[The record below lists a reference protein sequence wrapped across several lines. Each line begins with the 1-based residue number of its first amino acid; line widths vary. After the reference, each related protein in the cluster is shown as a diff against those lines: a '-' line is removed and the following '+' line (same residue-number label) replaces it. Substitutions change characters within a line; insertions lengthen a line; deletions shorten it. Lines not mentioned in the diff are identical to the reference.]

1 MEVLGYSGGN
11 LVDFGSRKSWL
22 GTMSLRVAF
31 YLFLICG
38 LITVVMSE
46 TDGQDVVALTALKQL
61 WKNVPPTWDSFGDP
75 CGQNWE
81 GIECNGSRVIS
92 ITLSSLGLKGI
103 LSGDIQELSE
113 LQTLDLSYNKGLS
126 GVLPPAI
133 GKLTKLTNLILTGC
147 SFSGKLPDTLGSLT
161 ELVFLSL
168 NSNSF
173 SGTIPNTIGKL
184 SKLYWFD
191 LAENKLSGTIPVSNG
206 TTPGL
211 DMLLRAKHFHFGRNQ
226 LSGAIPPTLFNE
238 NMTLIHLLLDN
249 NQLTGIIP
257 QTLGLVDTLEVVR
270 LDWNSLSGSV
280 PTNISRLTNVTDLLI
295 SNNQLTGP
303 IPDLT
308 ALNLLSY
315 LDMSNNT
322 FEDSDIPSWFGA
334 LPSLTTLVME
344 KSNIEGEIPASL
356 FNLPQ
361 LQKVVLKRNRISG
374 TLNLGEEHSS
384 QLRLVDL
391 QFNNISA
398 YTQRPGDDG
407 IQIILVANPICSEKV
422 ALQSYC
428 ILPQPNPSYST
439 PRQCSSTACNS
450 NEVASPK
457 CHCGIPYSGILQ
469 FRAPKFSDLQN
480 VSYYAALEQK
490 LMSTFQSHKVP
501 VDSVSLSN
509 ISRDSSN
516 YLEMNLEI
524 FPLGQALFNR
534 TAILTIGFML
544 SNQTFKPPPDF
555 GPFYFEGSEYTTFAE
570 EPGFVSG
577 PKKGFGKSAIIGIA
591 AGCSAL
597 LLVLLCI
604 GAIICFRKKKPKTT
618 VKPATPSGLASSA
631 TWMSPGSTTST
642 LQLTGSRLFSFDE
655 IKKITSNFS
664 QANEIGSGSYGKV
677 YRGTLATGQLVAVKR
692 AEQQGSTNGG
702 LEFKTEIELLS
713 RVHHKNLVSL
723 LGFCLEKDELILV
736 YEFVPNGTLKGSLS
750 GTSGIYLDW
759 RRRVRVALGAARG
772 LAYLH
777 ELANPPIIHRDIK
790 SNNILLDEN
799 LSAKVS
805 DFGLSKSF
813 ADGGKGHM
821 TTEVKGTMGYLDP
834 EYYMT
839 QRLSEKSDV
848 YSFGVLMLELV
859 TGKSPIDRGRYI
871 VREVRNAMNRTEDLY
886 GLHEL
891 LDTSV
896 GLGTALKGFE
906 KYVDLALWCVE
917 ESGEDRP
924 AMGAVVKQLE
934 DILEMAGLNPY
945 SDSATSSATFDRKSP
960 RQLYGD
966 ESLYNHSG
974 ASGSLR

>member
-1 MEVLGYSGGN
+1 MEQH
-11 LVDFGSRKSWL
+11 LVWTCYF
-22 GTMSLRVAF
+22 A
-31 YLFLICG
+31 
-38 LITVVMSE
+38 
-46 TDGQDVVALTALKQL
+46 
-61 WKNVPPTWDSFGDP
+61 P
-75 CGQNWE
+75 
-81 GIECNGSRVIS
+81 S
-92 ITLSSLGLKGI
+92 IFTS
-103 LSGDIQELSE
+103 
-113 LQTLDLSYNKGLS
+113 
-126 GVLPPAI
+126 
-133 GKLTKLTNLILTGC
+133 
-147 SFSGKLPDTLGSLT
+147 
-161 ELVFLSL
+161 
-168 NSNSF
+168 
-173 SGTIPNTIGKL
+173 
-184 SKLYWFD
+184 
-191 LAENKLSGTIPVSNG
+191 
-206 TTPGL
+206 
-211 DMLLRAKHFHFGRNQ
+211 GRNQ

-238 NMTLIHLLLDN
+238 NMTLVHLLLDN
-249 NQLTGIIP
+249 NQLTGSIP
-257 QTLGLVDTLEVVR
+257 PTLGLVEKLEVVR
-270 LDWNSLSGSV
+270 LDWNSLTGSV
-280 PTNISRLTNVTDLLI
+280 QTNISRLTYVTDLLI
-295 SNNQLTGP
+295 SNNQLAGP

-308 ALNLLSY
+308 SLNLLSY

-322 FEDSDIPSWFGA
+322 FELSDVPSCFSA

-344 KSNIEGEIPASL
+344 KSNIEDEIPASL

-361 LQKVVLKRNRISG
+361 LQKVVPKRNRLSG

-407 IQIILVANPICSEKV
+407 IQIML
-422 ALQSYC
+422 
-428 ILPQPNPSYST
+428 
-439 PRQCSSTACNS
+439 
-450 NEVASPK
+450 
-457 CHCGIPYSGILQ
+457 IPT
-469 FRAPKFSDLQN
+469 F
-480 VSYYAALEQK
+480 AALEQK
-490 LMSTFQSHKVP
+490 LMSTFQSHKVA

-509 ISRDSSN
+509 ISRDLSN

-524 FPLGQALFNR
+524 FPLGQVRFNR

-664 QANEIGSGSYGKV
+664 QANEIGSGPYGKV
-677 YRGTLATGQLVAVKR
+677 YRGTLPTGQLVAVKR

-777 ELANPPIIHRDIK
+777 ELANPPIMHRDIK

-821 TTEVKGTMGYLDP
+821 TTEVKGTMWYLDP

-839 QRLSEKSDV
+839 QGLSEKSDV
-848 YSFGVLMLELV
+848 YSFGVLMLELI

-906 KYVDLALWCVE
+906 KYVDVALWCVE

-945 SDSATSSATFDRKSP
+945 SDSATSSATFDRRSP